1 MEDEKENSKIKE
13 LEREVT
19 QLKKTIE
26 RRDYDERRAREYM
39 QQYDISYEDAKGLV
53 YGLHRG
59 DPMTFAFFSR
69 HLDGNV

>member
-1 MEDEKENSKIKE
+1 MEDEKENPKIKE
-13 LEREVT
+13 LELEVT
-19 QLKKTIE
+19 KLKKTIK

-53 YGLHRG
+53 DGLRRG
-59 DPMTFAFFSR
+59 DPMTSAFFSK